1 MRIIRYLKN
10 CKVAVL
16 LIVCL
21 LVVQAFTDLAL
32 PHYTSDIVDVGI
44 QQSGVEHAATDEM
57 TAKTHDEI
65 AMMLPVDDEQ
75 TFRDAYTETDDG
87 TYKLNDQG
95 KKEQEELDRMVALP
109 LVAIHYSS
117 RSPTSTSTR

>member
-87 TYKLNDQG
+87 TYKLNDQA
-95 KKEQEELDRMVALP
+95 RRSRRSSTAWWPCRWLP
-109 LVAIHYSS
+109 SIIPA
-117 RSPTSTSTR
+117 RSPTSTSAR

>member
-65 AMMLPVDDEQ
+65 SRKVNLSV
-75 TFRDAYTETDDG
+75 
-87 TYKLNDQG
+87 LS
-95 KKEQEELDRMVALP
+95 DRAAAENRRFLISLRV
-109 LVAIHYSS
+109 
-117 RSPTSTSTR
+117 

>member
-32 PHYTSDIVDVGI
+32 PHYTSDIVDVG
-44 QQSGVEHAATDEM
+44 
-57 TAKTHDEI
+57 
-65 AMMLPVDDEQ
+65 
-75 TFRDAYTETDDG
+75 
-87 TYKLNDQG
+87 
-95 KKEQEELDRMVALP
+95 DRKSV
-109 LVAIHYSS
+109 V
-117 RSPTSTSTR
+117 

>member
-44 QQSGVEHAATDEM
+44 QQSRRGACGH
-57 TAKTHDEI
+57 
-65 AMMLPVDDEQ
+65 
-75 TFRDAYTETDDG
+75 RRDDG
-87 TYKLNDQG
+87 QD
-95 KKEQEELDRMVALP
+95 P
-109 LVAIHYSS
+109 
-117 RSPTSTSTR
+117 